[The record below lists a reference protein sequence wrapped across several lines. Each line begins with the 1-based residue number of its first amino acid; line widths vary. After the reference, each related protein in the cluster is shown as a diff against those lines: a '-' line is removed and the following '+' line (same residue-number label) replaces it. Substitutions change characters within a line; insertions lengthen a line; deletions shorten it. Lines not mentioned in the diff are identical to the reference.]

1 MDNPYAHLVIY
12 NFDGLP
18 DLPSHLDNDPRFLGC
33 WEEDGTSFVFFN
45 SRADDLMDALCKAH
59 PTIPLTGVYEMTGE
73 EWHGDEILPYSVGNL
88 LISPPWDIL
97 PGRKQIL
104 LDPGVVFGTG
114 RHPTT
119 ESCLDL
125 IQYICEK
132 DGISRAMDIG
142 TGTGLLALGAAAL
155 GVPSVLACDFNFL
168 AVQTCRRN
176 ILLNDMEE
184 QILAFQA
191 RGEDIMEIPCDL
203 LVANIHYDVM
213 KDLILHPALGRVKW
227 ILLSGILNSQTRQVM
242 ADLKAANIHVLQ
254 RRCPDGI
261 WNTLLARPAFFLD

>member
-1 MDNPYAHLVIY
+1 MDNPYEHLVIY

-18 DLPSHLDNDPRFLGC
+18 ALPLNLDKDPRFLGC
-33 WEEDGTSFVFFN
+33 WEEDGTAFVFFN
-45 SRADDLMDALCKAH
+45 SRADDLMEVLCQGPISLA
-59 PTIPLTGVYEMTGE
+59 GVYEMTGE
-73 EWHGDEILPYSVGNL
+73 EWHGDEILPYSVGDL
-88 LISPPWDIL
+88 SVSPPWNPL
-97 PGRKQIL
+97 PEGEQIL

-125 IQYICEK
+125 IQYVCQRDDIF
-132 DGISRAMDIG
+132 RAMDIG
-142 TGTGLLALGAAAL
+142 TGTGLLALGLAAL
-155 GVPSVLACDFNFL
+155 GVPRVLACDFNFL
-168 AVQTCRRN
+168 AVRTCQRN
-176 ILLNDMEE
+176 IGLNAFENR
-184 QILAFQA
+184 ILAFQA
-191 RGEDIMEIPCDL
+191 RGEDMMDIPCDL

-213 KDLILHPALGRVKW
+213 KDLIAHPALGRVKW

-242 ADLKAANIHVLQ
+242 ADLKALNIHVMQ